1 MRRREPA
8 CELKKSGVYW
18 EDREKG
24 QEPEYDPTPVS
35 EGATS
40 TGDPSALV
48 TAKEEMAP
56 VGERPR
62 TTQ

>member
-1 MRRREPA
+1 MWTQ
-8 CELKKSGVYW
+8 KSRVYW

-24 QEPEYDPTPVS
+24 QEPEYDLTSVS

-40 TGDPSALV
+40 IGDPFALV

-56 VGERPR
+56 VGERPK